1 MNVNWTRTD
10 KVLVMS
16 TTYGPILNVLV
27 LIWQHWLLPV
37 VMAACKADVEKGDE
51 AHMWLK
57 T

>member
-27 LIWQHWLLPV
+27 LIWQHSLLPV